1 MKKKK
6 ESSHTI
12 KNVFFSV
19 KTAFLCDKKN
29 TILFFLK
36 DIISGL
42 YAGFFNSFFIQLFYT
57 MLEKES
63 SPTFLY
69 LFLVGMFVAML
80 LENII
85 SLYGSNQ
92 CSFILLGKITQKI
105 NQTIYQKSKT
115 MDYKEFDNPDYYND
129 FMWASKE
136 GSQRIFNNLTT
147 FSRIF
152 YNLIPVLIIGTL
164 LFTIEWFIAI
174 LVIVVTLLTVFLS
187 WQHTKSYYK
196 RNEKI
201 YPIQRKNYYIER
213 VFYLKE
219 YSNDIRINPIDQL
232 LIEKRKENTKELNQI
247 YKKSGWKIFLYS
259 ILQTNA
265 STIFI
270 QLAVPIWLGY
280 RLIVQKNITTGE
292 FSASIVS
299 IFNLYWNLR
308 NLIGLS
314 KNFKENSLYLNKYHH
329 FIAYKS
335 TINVNDNQLNCDEPF
350 QLLEVKNVSF
360 WYQDENIKA
369 LNDVS
374 FSIKRNEK
382 VAFVGINGAGK
393 TTMIKLLLR
402 LYDPLQGEI
411 CFNQKNIKAFN
422 VKSYQNH
429 FGTIMQDFQIYA
441 MSIAKNITMDD
452 LEEDENRIYE
462 VLKQVGLDKK
472 IEQLPL
478 KIKSNLTKE
487 FDKDGVDFSGG
498 ERQRLA
504 IARCLYHDNEIL
516 ILDEP
521 SSALDPLVE
530 NEINEKLFS
539 IAKNKTVILIT
550 HRLSSIKNVDKIF
563 VFKDGKIIEQGNHQ
577 QLMELN
583 KEYAAMFK
591 IQSKKYQSI

>member
-1 MKKKK
+1 
-6 ESSHTI
+6 
-12 KNVFFSV
+12 
-19 KTAFLCDKKN
+19 
-29 TILFFLK
+29 
-36 DIISGL
+36 
-42 YAGFFNSFFIQLFYT
+42 
-57 MLEKES
+57 
-63 SPTFLY
+63 
-69 LFLVGMFVAML
+69 
-80 LENII
+80 
-85 SLYGSNQ
+85 
-92 CSFILLGKITQKI
+92 
-105 NQTIYQKSKT
+105 
-115 MDYKEFDNPDYYND
+115 
-129 FMWASKE
+129 
-136 GSQRIFNNLTT
+136 
-147 FSRIF
+147 
-152 YNLIPVLIIGTL
+152 
-164 LFTIEWFIAI
+164 
-174 LVIVVTLLTVFLS
+174 
-187 WQHTKSYYK
+187 
-196 RNEKI
+196 
-201 YPIQRKNYYIER
+201 
-213 VFYLKE
+213 
-219 YSNDIRINPIDQL
+219 
-232 LIEKRKENTKELNQI
+232 
-247 YKKSGWKIFLYS
+247 
-259 ILQTNA
+259 
-265 STIFI
+265 
-270 QLAVPIWLGY
+270 
-280 RLIVQKNITTGE
+280 
-292 FSASIVS
+292 
-299 IFNLYWNLR
+299 
-308 NLIGLS
+308 
-314 KNFKENSLYLNKYHH
+314 
-329 FIAYKS
+329 
-335 TINVNDNQLNCDEPF
+335 
-350 QLLEVKNVSF
+350 
-360 WYQDENIKA
+360 
-369 LNDVS
+369 
-374 FSIKRNEK
+374 
-382 VAFVGINGAGK
+382 
-393 TTMIKLLLR
+393 MIKLLLR